1 MQRLVPPFALVS
13 RSVAFVC
20 ATLVGL
26 LTAGTALAERADRFK
41 PTQVEA
47 DRMDYDDIKQV
58 NVFTGS
64 VVLSRGT
71 MLIKGDRMVV
81 SQDPEGYQYGTTTG
95 RLASFRQKRDGVDE
109 WVEGYGEEI
118 HYDGKTEVVTL
129 RRKAKVRRLD
139 GTRIMDEIDGPLIV
153 YDSRTEQFN
162 VQGGQASGPVAGG
175 SSRVKVVIQPRLI
188 DPSEPLPAG
197 GAQGGSATTP
207 PPGTRRPPSR

>member
-1 MQRLVPPFALVS
+1 MQRLAPPIALVS
-13 RSVAFVC
+13 RPLAVLC

-26 LTAGTALAERADRFK
+26 LATGTALGERADRFK

-47 DRMDYDDIKQV
+47 DRMDYDDVKQV

-71 MLIKGDRMVV
+71 MLIRGDRMVV

-109 WVEGYGEEI
+109 WIEGYGEEI
-118 HYDGKTEVVTL
+118 YYDGKTEVVTL
-129 RRKAKVRRLD
+129 RRKAKVRRLE
-139 GTRIMDEIDGPLIV
+139 GTRVMDEIDGPLIV

-162 VQGGQASGPVAGG
+162 VQGGQASGPTASGN
-175 SSRVKVVIQPRLI
+175 SRVKVVIQPRLT
-188 DPSEPLPAG
+188 DPSEPLPASGAPG
-197 GAQGGSATTP
+197 GATTTP
-207 PPGTRRPPSR
+207 APGTRRPPAR

>member
-13 RSVAFVC
+13 RSLAVLC

-26 LTAGTALAERADRFK
+26 LTAVTALAERADRFK

-71 MLIKGDRMVV
+71 MLLKGDRMVV

-109 WVEGYGEEI
+109 WIEGYGEEI

-129 RRKAKVRRLD
+129 RRKARCDAWMAR
-139 GTRIMDEIDGPLIV
+139 E
-153 YDSRTEQFN
+153 
-162 VQGGQASGPVAGG
+162 
-175 SSRVKVVIQPRLI
+175 
-188 DPSEPLPAG
+188 
-197 GAQGGSATTP
+197 
-207 PPGTRRPPSR
+207 